1 MSIGATAA
9 VPSAKTPSSSAS
21 LPTSKGVF
29 LLIVS
34 STCALTLVPASASRI
49 ATRTSFPVK
58 RSTSGLS
65 TVSGDISTPGPD
77 RNARLLPLVNPISKG
92 DITRMLK
99 IDLSGRRAL
108 VAGVADDAGFGFA
121 IAKALAEAGASVSV
135 GTWPPAL
142 NIFMNLLERGKMDAS
157 RKLSNGQLLQF
168 EKVYPLDASFDT
180 LSDAP
185 EDIRSNKRYKD
196 TGDFSIDGMVQRIQ
210 SDFGSDSLD
219 IVIHSLAN
227 GPEVKKPLLET
238 SRAGYLTALSVSAY
252 SLISMVS
259 RLGPLMRKGG
269 SFLSLTYMA
278 SERVIPGY
286 GGGMSSAKAALE
298 SDTRVLAF
306 EAGRKYG
313 VRINAISA
321 GPLASRAA
329 SAIGIIEKMVEYC
342 AENSPLT
349 DPLQAEEVGN
359 AAAFLSSPLATGIT
373 GSVMYVD
380 KGYHSMGMALQETAA
395 TA

>member
-1 MSIGATAA
+1 
-9 VPSAKTPSSSAS
+9 
-21 LPTSKGVF
+21 
-29 LLIVS
+29 
-34 STCALTLVPASASRI
+34 
-49 ATRTSFPVK
+49 
-58 RSTSGLS
+58 
-65 TVSGDISTPGPD
+65 
-77 RNARLLPLVNPISKG
+77 
-92 DITRMLK
+92 MLN

-180 LSDAP
+180 LADAP
-185 EDIRSNKRYKD
+185 EDIRNNKRYKD
-196 TGDFSIDGMVQRIQ
+196 TGDFSIGGMVQRIQ

-238 SRAGYLTALSVSAY
+238 SRVGYLTALSVSAY

>member
-1 MSIGATAA
+1 
-9 VPSAKTPSSSAS
+9 
-21 LPTSKGVF
+21 
-29 LLIVS
+29 
-34 STCALTLVPASASRI
+34 
-49 ATRTSFPVK
+49 
-58 RSTSGLS
+58 
-65 TVSGDISTPGPD
+65 
-77 RNARLLPLVNPISKG
+77 
-92 DITRMLK
+92 MLN

-157 RKLSNGQLLQF
+157 RKLSSGQLLQF
-168 EKVYPLDASFDT
+168 EKIYPLDASFDT
-180 LSDAP
+180 LADAP

-196 TGDFSIDGMVQRIQ
+196 TGDFSIGGMVQRIQ

-238 SRAGYLTALSVSAY
+238 SRVGYLTALSVSAY